1 MTENKTK
8 EELDQEFEEQASEEE
23 TEHGENTSE
32 EDVKE
37 EVQVEDQSSEDEVD
51 AEADENEEEDPELKA
66 KEEEIEALKQ
76 QVETEENK
84 YLKLYAEF
92 DNFKRRNRQEM
103 EINNKYKNQD
113 IVEDLLP
120 IIDNFE
126 RALKIEG
133 DSESFNSLLKGVEM
147 VYNDLVNTLMKND
160 VKEIESVGQ
169 SFDPNYHQAVMTEAS
184 DEEDGI
190 VIEEFQKGYM
200 LKDRVIRPSMVK
212 VSE

>member
-8 EELDQEFEEQASEEE
+8 EELEQELDGQASEEE
-23 TEHGENTSE
+23 TKTSQTE
-32 EDVKE
+32 TEDVA
-37 EVQVEDQSSEDEVD
+37 VEDAADV
-51 AEADENEEEDPELKA
+51 EADGGGEADSGLKA
-66 KEEEIEALKQ
+66 KDEEIESLKQ

-84 YLKLYAEF
+84 YLKRYAEF
-92 DNFKRRNRQEM
+92 ENFKRRNRQEM
-103 EINNKYKNQD
+103 ETNNKYKHQEM
-113 IVEDLLP
+113 VEDLLP

-147 VYNDLVNTLMKND
+147 VYNDLVNTLMKHD
-160 VKEIESVGQ
+160 VREIESVGQ
-169 SFDPNYHQAVMTEAS
+169 PFDPNYHQAVMTEAS
-184 DEEDGI
+184 DEDDGI
-190 VIEEFQKGYM
+190 VIEEFQKGYI

>member
-1 MTENKTK
+1 VIAVTENKTK
-8 EELDQEFEEQASEEE
+8 EELEQELDGQASEEE
-23 TEHGENTSE
+23 TKTSQTE
-32 EDVKE
+32 TEDVA
-37 EVQVEDQSSEDEVD
+37 VEDAADV
-51 AEADENEEEDPELKA
+51 EADGGDEADSELKA
-66 KEEEIEALKQ
+66 KDEEIESLKQ

-92 DNFKRRNRQEM
+92 ENFKRRNRQEM
-103 EINNKYKNQD
+103 ETNNKYKHQEM
-113 IVEDLLP
+113 VEDLLP

-147 VYNDLVNTLMKND
+147 VYNDLVNTLMKHD
-160 VKEIESVGQ
+160 VREIESVGQ
-169 SFDPNYHQAVMTEAS
+169 PFDPNYHQAVMTEAS
-184 DEEDGI
+184 DEDDGI
-190 VIEEFQKGYM
+190 VIEEFQKGYI

>member
-8 EELDQEFEEQASEEE
+8 EELEQELDGQASEEE
-23 TEHGENTSE
+23 SKETSQTET
-32 EDVKE
+32 EDVA
-37 EVQVEDQSSEDEVD
+37 VEDAADV
-51 AEADENEEEDPELKA
+51 EADGGEEADSELKA
-66 KEEEIEALKQ
+66 KDEEIESLKQ

-92 DNFKRRNRQEM
+92 ENFKRRNRQEM
-103 EINNKYKNQD
+103 ETNNKYKNQGM
-113 IVEDLLP
+113 VEDLLP

-147 VYNDLVNTLMKND
+147 VYNDLVNTLMKHD
-160 VKEIESVGQ
+160 VREIESVGQ
-169 SFDPNYHQAVMTEAS
+169 PFDPNYHQAVMTEAS
-184 DEEDGI
+184 DEDDGI
-190 VIEEFQKGYM
+190 VIEEFQKGYI

>member
-1 MTENKTK
+1 MTENKAK
-8 EELDQEFEEQASEEE
+8 EELEQELDEQASEEE
-23 TEHGENTSE
+23 TQETSQTE
-32 EDVKE
+32 TEDVA
-37 EVQVEDQSSEDEVD
+37 VEDAADV
-51 AEADENEEEDPELKA
+51 EADDGDEADSELKA

-92 DNFKRRNRQEM
+92 ENFKRRNRQEM
-103 EINNKYKNQD
+103 ETNNKYKNQD

-133 DSESFNSLLKGVEM
+133 DSDSFNSLLKGVEM
-147 VYNDLVNTLMKND
+147 VYNDLVNTLMKHD
-160 VKEIESVGQ
+160 VREIESVGQ
-169 SFDPNYHQAVMTEAS
+169 PFDPNYHQAVMTEAS
-184 DEEDGI
+184 DEDDGI
-190 VIEEFQKGYM
+190 VIEEFQKGYI

>member
-8 EELDQEFEEQASEEE
+8 EELEQELDGQASEEE
-23 TEHGENTSE
+23 TKTSQTE
-32 EDVKE
+32 TEDVA
-37 EVQVEDQSSEDEVD
+37 VEDAADV
-51 AEADENEEEDPELKA
+51 EADGGDEADSGLKA
-66 KEEEIEALKQ
+66 KDEEIESLKQ

-92 DNFKRRNRQEM
+92 ENFKRRNRQEM
-103 EINNKYKNQD
+103 ETNNKYKHQEM
-113 IVEDLLP
+113 VEDLLP

-133 DSESFNSLLKGVEM
+133 GSESFNSLLKGVEM
-147 VYNDLVNTLMKND
+147 VYNDLVNTLMKHD
-160 VKEIESVGQ
+160 VREIESVGQ
-169 SFDPNYHQAVMTEAS
+169 PFDPNYHQAVMTEAS
-184 DEEDGI
+184 DEDDGI
-190 VIEEFQKGYM
+190 VIEEFQKGYI

>member
-1 MTENKTK
+1 VIAVTENKTK
-8 EELDQEFEEQASEEE
+8 EELEQELDGQASEEE
-23 TEHGENTSE
+23 TKTSQTE
-32 EDVKE
+32 TEDVA
-37 EVQVEDQSSEDEVD
+37 VEDAADV
-51 AEADENEEEDPELKA
+51 EADGGGEADSGLKA
-66 KEEEIEALKQ
+66 KDEEIESLKQ

-92 DNFKRRNRQEM
+92 ENFKRRNRQEM
-103 EINNKYKNQD
+103 ETNNKYKHQEM
-113 IVEDLLP
+113 VEDLLP

-147 VYNDLVNTLMKND
+147 VYNDLVNTLMKHD
-160 VKEIESVGQ
+160 VREIESVGQ
-169 SFDPNYHQAVMTEAS
+169 PFDPNYHQAVMTEAS
-184 DEEDGI
+184 DEDDGI
-190 VIEEFQKGYM
+190 VIEEFQKGYI

>member
-8 EELDQEFEEQASEEE
+8 EELEQQLDEHASEEE
-23 TEHGENTSE
+23 TKETFQTET
-32 EDVKE
+32 EDVA
-37 EVQVEDQSSEDEVD
+37 VEDAADV
-51 AEADENEEEDPELKA
+51 EADGVDEADSELKA
-66 KEEEIEALKQ
+66 KDEEIESLKQ

-92 DNFKRRNRQEM
+92 ENFKRRNRQEM
-103 EINNKYKNQD
+103 ETNNKYKHQGM
-113 IVEDLLP
+113 VEDLLP

-133 DSESFNSLLKGVEM
+133 DSDSFNSLLKGVEM
-147 VYNDLVNTLMKND
+147 VYNDLVNTLMKHD
-160 VKEIESVGQ
+160 VREIESVGQ
-169 SFDPNYHQAVMTEAS
+169 PFDPNYHQAVMTEAS
-184 DEEDGI
+184 DEDDGI
-190 VIEEFQKGYM
+190 VIEEFQKGYI

>member
-8 EELDQEFEEQASEEE
+8 EELEQELDGQASEEE
-23 TEHGENTSE
+23 TKTSQTE
-32 EDVKE
+32 TEDVA
-37 EVQVEDQSSEDEVD
+37 VEDAADV
-51 AEADENEEEDPELKA
+51 EADGGDEADSELKA
-66 KEEEIEALKQ
+66 KDEEIESLKQ

-92 DNFKRRNRQEM
+92 ENFKRRNRQEM
-103 EINNKYKNQD
+103 ETNNKYKHQEM
-113 IVEDLLP
+113 VEDLLP

-147 VYNDLVNTLMKND
+147 VYNDLVNTLMKHD
-160 VKEIESVGQ
+160 VREIESVGQ
-169 SFDPNYHQAVMTEAS
+169 PFDPNYHQAVMTEAS
-184 DEEDGI
+184 DEDDGI
-190 VIEEFQKGYM
+190 VIEEFQKGYI

>member
-8 EELDQEFEEQASEEE
+8 EELEQELDGQASEEE
-23 TEHGENTSE
+23 TKTSQTE
-32 EDVKE
+32 TEDVA
-37 EVQVEDQSSEDEVD
+37 VEDAADV
-51 AEADENEEEDPELKA
+51 EADGGGEADSGLKA
-66 KEEEIEALKQ
+66 KDEEIESLKQ

-92 DNFKRRNRQEM
+92 ENFKRRNRQEM
-103 EINNKYKNQD
+103 ETNNKYKHQEM
-113 IVEDLLP
+113 VEDLLP

-147 VYNDLVNTLMKND
+147 VYNDLVNTLMKHD
-160 VKEIESVGQ
+160 VREIESVGQ
-169 SFDPNYHQAVMTEAS
+169 PFDPNYHQAVMTEAS
-184 DEEDGI
+184 DEDDGI
-190 VIEEFQKGYM
+190 VIEEFQKGYI

>member
-1 MTENKTK
+1 MTENKTN
-8 EELDQEFEEQASEEE
+8 EELEQQKNDQ
-23 TEHGENTSE
+23 T
-32 EDVKE
+32 
-37 EVQVEDQSSEDEVD
+37 VEPREADIEKDEAAVEA
-51 AEADENEEEDPELKA
+51 AEADIEENEADIEAAEAADEQPSDPKD
-66 KEEEIEALKQ
+66 EEIAALKQ
-76 QVETEENK
+76 QVEAEENK

-103 EINNKYKNQD
+103 ELNNKYKHQK

-120 IIDNFE
+120 IIDNLE
-126 RALKIEG
+126 RALRIEG
-133 DSESFNSLLKGVEM
+133 ESDSFNSLLKGVEM
-147 VYNDLVNTLMKND
+147 VYNDLVNTLMKHD
-160 VKEIESVGQ
+160 VKEIESTGHT
-169 SFDPNYHQAVMTEAS
+169 FDPNFHQAVMTEAS

>member
-8 EELDQEFEEQASEEE
+8 EELEQELDGQASEEE
-23 TEHGENTSE
+23 TKETSQTE
-32 EDVKE
+32 TEDVA
-37 EVQVEDQSSEDEVD
+37 VEDAADV
-51 AEADENEEEDPELKA
+51 EADGGEEADSELKA
-66 KEEEIEALKQ
+66 KDEEIESLKQ

-84 YLKLYAEF
+84 YLKLYAEVE
-92 DNFKRRNRQEM
+92 NFKRRNRQEM
-103 EINNKYKNQD
+103 ETNNKYKHQGM
-113 IVEDLLP
+113 VEDLLP

-147 VYNDLVNTLMKND
+147 VYNDLVNTLMKHD
-160 VKEIESVGQ
+160 VREIESVGQ
-169 SFDPNYHQAVMTEAS
+169 PFDPNYHQAVMTEAS
-184 DEEDGI
+184 DEDDGI
-190 VIEEFQKGYM
+190 VIEEFQKGYI

>member
-8 EELDQEFEEQASEEE
+8 EELEQELDGQASEEE
-23 TEHGENTSE
+23 TKASQTET
-32 EDVKE
+32 EDVA
-37 EVQVEDQSSEDEVD
+37 VEDAADV
-51 AEADENEEEDPELKA
+51 EADGGDEADSELKA
-66 KEEEIEALKQ
+66 KDEEIESLKQ

-92 DNFKRRNRQEM
+92 ENFKRRNRQEM
-103 EINNKYKNQD
+103 ETNNKYKHQGM
-113 IVEDLLP
+113 VEDLLP

-133 DSESFNSLLKGVEM
+133 DSDSFNSLLKGVEM
-147 VYNDLVNTLMKND
+147 VYNDLVNTLMKHD
-160 VKEIESVGQ
+160 VREIESVGQ
-169 SFDPNYHQAVMTEAS
+169 PFDPNYHQAVMTEAS
-184 DEEDGI
+184 DEDDGI
-190 VIEEFQKGYM
+190 VIEEFQKGYI

>member
-8 EELDQEFEEQASEEE
+8 EELEQELDGQASEEE
-23 TEHGENTSE
+23 TKTSQTE
-32 EDVKE
+32 TEDVA
-37 EVQVEDQSSEDEVD
+37 VEDAADV
-51 AEADENEEEDPELKA
+51 EADGGDEADSELKA
-66 KEEEIEALKQ
+66 KDEEIESLKQ

-92 DNFKRRNRQEM
+92 ENFKRRNRQEM
-103 EINNKYKNQD
+103 ETNNKYKHQGM
-113 IVEDLLP
+113 VEDLLP

-147 VYNDLVNTLMKND
+147 VYNDLVNTLMKHD
-160 VKEIESVGQ
+160 VREIESVGQ
-169 SFDPNYHQAVMTEAS
+169 PFDPNYHQAVMTEAS
-184 DEEDGI
+184 DEDDGI
-190 VIEEFQKGYM
+190 VIEEFQKGYI

>member
-8 EELDQEFEEQASEEE
+8 EELNQELEEQVSEEE
-23 TEHGENTSE
+23 MEHEENTSE
-32 EDVKE
+32 EDMKAE
-37 EVQVEDQSSEDEVD
+37 KVQGEDQSSEDGVD
-51 AEADENEEEDPELKA
+51 IEADGNEEDSELKA

-92 DNFKRRNRQEM
+92 ENFKRRNRQEM
-103 EINNKYKNQD
+103 ETNNKYKNQD

-169 SFDPNYHQAVMTEAS
+169 AFDPNYHQAVMTEAS

>member
-8 EELDQEFEEQASEEE
+8 EELEQELDGQASEEE
-23 TEHGENTSE
+23 TKTSQTE
-32 EDVKE
+32 TEDVA
-37 EVQVEDQSSEDEVD
+37 VEDAADV
-51 AEADENEEEDPELKA
+51 EADGGDEADSGLKA
-66 KEEEIEALKQ
+66 KDEEIESLKQ

-92 DNFKRRNRQEM
+92 ENFKRRNRQEM
-103 EINNKYKNQD
+103 ETNNKYKHQEM
-113 IVEDLLP
+113 VEDLLP

-147 VYNDLVNTLMKND
+147 VYNDLVNTLMKHD
-160 VKEIESVGQ
+160 VREIESVGQ
-169 SFDPNYHQAVMTEAS
+169 PFDPNYHQAVMTEAS
-184 DEEDGI
+184 DEDDGI
-190 VIEEFQKGYM
+190 VIEEFQKGYI